1 MKILHI
7 INSLET
13 AGAEKLLLDTIPR
26 YRKLGLEVDLLLL
39 WDNDLPFTIALKK
52 LECCNIFILNKSQN
66 KKNVY
71 NPFAIFKI
79 RKIIKS
85 YDIAHIHV
93 FPSQY
98 FAVFANILNKGKTKL
113 VLTEHNTLNGRIKK
127 KFLKPIEKF
136 TYSKYE
142 RIICITEQVKSIY
155 QNYLKEFSHK
165 FVTINNGVDLDKIF
179 EALPYKKSDFGYLD
193 NDKLLIMVARFS
205 TQKDQDT
212 VIKSLVN
219 LPENYKLLLVGDG
232 ERRIDL
238 EKLITLL
245 NLSDRV
251 NLLGIRSDVYS
262 LYKMCDFAVLSSHW
276 EGFGLVAV
284 EAMACGIPIIA
295 SNVDGLAQ
303 IVTDSGVLFEIGN
316 VKELSQ
322 IILSFE
328 NDITK
333 YESVVQECMK
343 RAKNYDI
350 TDMVNKYLDLYQ
362 SLMLN

>member
-1 MKILHI
+1 MKVLHI

-39 WDNDLPFTIALKK
+39 WDNDFPFTIALKK
-52 LECCNIFILNKSQN
+52 LNCCNIFILNKSQN

-71 NPFAIFKI
+71 NPLAIFKI
-79 RKIIKS
+79 RKIIKN
-85 YDIAHIHV
+85 YDIAHIHI

-98 FAVFANILNKGKTKL
+98 FAVFANILNRGKTKL
-113 VLTEHNTLNGRIKK
+113 ILTEHNTLNGRINK
-127 KFLKPIEKF
+127 KFLRPIEKF
-136 TYSKYE
+136 IYSKYE
-142 RIICITEQVKSIY
+142 RIICITEQVKNIY
-155 QNYLKEFSHK
+155 QNYLKQFSHK
-165 FVTINNGVDLDKIF
+165 FITINNGVDINKIL
-179 EALPYKKSDFGYLD
+179 EALPYKKSNFGYQN

-205 TQKDQDT
+205 AQKDQDT
-212 VIKSLVN
+212 VIRSLVN

-238 EKLITLL
+238 EKLITTL

-262 LYKMCDFAVLSSHW
+262 LYKMCDFAILSSNW

-303 IVTDSGVLFEIGN
+303 IVEDAGILFEIGN

-328 NDITK
+328 NNQEDYANVVQKCMQRSKKYDITK
-333 YESVVQECMK
+333 
-343 RAKNYDI
+343 
-350 TDMVNKYLDLYQ
+350 TVNEHIDLYQ
-362 SLMLN
+362 SLLN